1 MKKSIILATNNPAK
15 IQDFTG
21 FSKEY
26 HLNLVTLKEYGLD
39 LDIKETGTT
48 YYENAS
54 IKAQKIHEVTGKT
67 VIAEDSGFEFDYLNG
82 EPGIY
87 SKKYLGNIS
96 FKKRINTILSRMKG
110 AIKPEQRGISF
121 NGSIVCITSNKTI
134 IHQDFSLHTI
144 CAYEAQGYDGNPY
157 HSIMWIPSYG
167 KTVANLSPI
176 DWDKI
181 NPRIPAIEQIYKSL
195 KED

>member
-26 HLNLVTLKEYGLD
+26 HLNLVTLKEYSLD

>member
-67 VIAEDSGFEFDYLNG
+67 VIAEDSGFEFDCLNG
-82 EPGIY
+82 GPGIY

-167 KTVANLSPI
+167 KTVE
-176 DWDKI
+176 K
-181 NPRIPAIEQIYKSL
+181 Q
-195 KED
+195 

>member
-1 MKKSIILATNNPAK
+1 MLFRS
-15 IQDFTG
+15 
-21 FSKEY
+21 
-26 HLNLVTLKEYGLD
+26 
-39 LDIKETGTT
+39 
-48 YYENAS
+48 
-54 IKAQKIHEVTGKT
+54 
-67 VIAEDSGFEFDYLNG
+67 
-82 EPGIY
+82 
-87 SKKYLGNIS
+87 
-96 FKKRINTILSRMKG
+96 
-110 AIKPEQRGISF
+110 EQRGISF

>member
-67 VIAEDSGFEFDYLNG
+67 VIAEDSGFEFDCLNG

-134 IHQDFSLHTI
+134 IHQDLSLHTI

-167 KTVANLSPI
+167 KTVE
-176 DWDKI
+176 K
-181 NPRIPAIEQIYKSL
+181 Q
-195 KED
+195 